1 MTRRGEIPC
10 QVCVNIQE
18 YIMKTILMILHLT
31 NGEIAK
37 VPVTLLSTQTCNDK
51 FVEMLSPKSSD
62 DGVYYN
68 GHQVWAS
75 YCKTGDGKL
84 VP

>member
-1 MTRRGEIPC
+1 
-10 QVCVNIQE
+10 
-18 YIMKTILMILHLT
+18 MKTILMILHLT
-31 NGEIAK
+31 NGEVAK

-84 VP
+84 IP